1 MCHWHCSTLGDG
13 VVAVGY
19 RLCYQLQGIYEQSRE
34 MDETYGVHSCWLSSL
49 TCLNLPDSGLRRQL
63 PF

>member
-13 VVAVGY
+13 VVAVGHC
-19 RLCYQLQGIYEQSRE
+19 LCYSLQGIYEQSRE
-34 MDETYGVHSCWLSSL
+34 MDETYGVNICWLSTL

-63 PF
+63 P